1 VWRNI
6 HVLAVGALVDSLVKV
21 RYNVF
26 LREHNMDAHA
36 QITNYLLQVQQLLE
50 DQDLGEHPAIQ
61 DAFNALVCA
70 IDDELMQ

>member
-1 VWRNI
+1 MWQII
-6 HVLAVGALVDSLVKV
+6 HVLCIGALVDRLVKL
-21 RYNVF
+21 RYNTF

-36 QITNYLLQVQQLLE
+36 QITHYLLQVQQLLE